1 MITRTTRAHEKV
13 YTKGACMYTR
23 NAYVIGMSHGGLVNV
38 LQCVFLKLTALIAAF
53 ATLKQPRFFIDE
65 SRVRSVANIEIAC

>member
-1 MITRTTRAHEKV
+1 MFERVFKNLLHRFEKLSV
-13 YTKGACMYTR
+13 PME
-23 NAYVIGMSHGGLVNV
+23 
-38 LQCVFLKLTALIAAF
+38 AF